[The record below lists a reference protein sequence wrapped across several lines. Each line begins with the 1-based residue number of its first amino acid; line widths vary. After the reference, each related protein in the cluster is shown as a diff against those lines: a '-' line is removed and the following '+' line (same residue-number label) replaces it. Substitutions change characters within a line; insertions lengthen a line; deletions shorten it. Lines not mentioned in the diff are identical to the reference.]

1 MRPSDSARG
10 IKATIGT
17 ATPICARTT
26 SISVAYW
33 YQKEPHAKIPDPAA
47 VEDRIVKF
55 MPVGGPGQD
64 KKMK

>member
-1 MRPSDSARG
+1 M
-10 IKATIGT
+10 
-17 ATPICARTT
+17 
-26 SISVAYW
+26 AYW
-33 YQKEPHAKIPDPAA
+33 YQKEPHAKFPILPP